1 MQLSNVSDAGLS
13 PMGNPQFRRV
23 FPLEFDLVL
32 HLYLRLFS
40 RFASQTRDNKYLRM
54 SFTEEIAEQA
64 KLAAADAGF
73 DLAGI
78 APVRPEDLPE
88 LSAFVEWVDAG
99 CAGEM
104 KYLETRTEAGD
115 LRRSSATNAAPWV
128 RSMVVCALNYN
139 ADKPYSVVAADPQRG
154 WISRYAW
161 GSKDYHD
168 ALLPRLKQVEAVIKQ
183 LAGDRGMTIETRS
196 YVDTGP
202 ILERV
207 YARHAGIGWIGKNT
221 CIIHPKMGSWLFL
234 GVILTSLELPTDTAT
249 PDRCGSC
256 TRCIDACPTN
266 AIVAPGKL
274 DARLCIAYLTIEKR
288 GTVPEELRSEMGHH
302 IFGCDICQD
311 VCPWNNKAGNAPPTS
326 LPEFQPQEPLYH
338 PELRWLAQM
347 DEETY
352 RRVFRGS
359 PVKRT
364 KHSGLKRNVAI
375 AMGNSGNPEFVA
387 DLRKL
392 ADESDPVVA
401 EHAAWAI
408 TKLEGK

>member
-1 MQLSNVSDAGLS
+1 MA
-13 PMGNPQFRRV
+13 
-23 FPLEFDLVL
+23 
-32 HLYLRLFS
+32 
-40 RFASQTRDNKYLRM
+40 
-54 SFTEEIAEQA
+54 FTEEIAQGA
-64 KLAAADAGF
+64 KLAAAEAGF

-78 APVRPEDLPE
+78 APVRQEDLPE

-99 CAGEM
+99 RAGEM
-104 KYLETRTEAGD
+104 KYLESRTEAGE

-128 RSMVVCALNYN
+128 RSMVVCALNYS
-139 ADKPYSVVAADPQRG
+139 ADKPYSVAANDPQRG

-168 ALLPRLKQVEAVIKQ
+168 ALLPRLQQVEATIKQ
-183 LAGDRGMTIETRS
+183 LGNERGVTVETRS

-221 CIIHPKMGSWLFL
+221 CIIHPKLGSWLFL
-234 GVILTSLELPTDTAT
+234 GVILTSLELPADSAT

-256 TRCIDACPTN
+256 TRCIEACPTQ

-288 GTVPEELRSEMGHH
+288 GTVPEELRAEMGHH

-326 LPEFQPQEPLYH
+326 LPEFQPKEQLYH
-338 PELRWLAQM
+338 PDLRWLAQM

-359 PVKRT
+359 SVKRT
-364 KHSGLKRNVAI
+364 KYSGLKRNVAI
-375 AMGNSGNPEFVA
+375 AMGNSGNQEFVD
-387 DLRKL
+387 DLETM
-392 ADESDPVVA
+392 AAESDPVVA

-408 TKLEGK
+408 KKLKEK

>member
-1 MQLSNVSDAGLS
+1 MA
-13 PMGNPQFRRV
+13 
-23 FPLEFDLVL
+23 
-32 HLYLRLFS
+32 
-40 RFASQTRDNKYLRM
+40 
-54 SFTEEIAEQA
+54 FTEEIAQGA
-64 KLAAADAGF
+64 KLAAAEAGF
-73 DLAGI
+73 DLAGV
-78 APVRPEDLPE
+78 APVRQDDLPE

-99 CAGEM
+99 RAGEM
-104 KYLETRTEAGD
+104 KYLESRTEAGD

-128 RSMVVCALNYN
+128 RSMVVCALNYS
-139 ADKPYSVVAADPQRG
+139 ADKPYSVDVTDPQHG

-168 ALLPRLKQVEAVIKQ
+168 ALLPRLKQVEAAIKQ
-183 LAGDRGMTIETRS
+183 LGSDRGITIETRS

-221 CIIHPKMGSWLFL
+221 CIIHQKMGSWLFL
-234 GVILTSLELPTDTAT
+234 GVILTSLELPADTPA

-256 TRCIDACPTN
+256 TRCIDACPTQ

-326 LPEFQPQEPLYH
+326 LPEFQPQEQLYY
-338 PELRWLAQM
+338 PDLRWLAQL

-364 KHSGLKRNVAI
+364 KYSGLKRNVAI
-375 AMGNSGNPEFVA
+375 AMGNSGNKGFVE
-387 DLRKL
+387 DLRRM
-392 ADESDPVVA
+392 AGEADPVVA
-401 EHAAWAI
+401 EHAEWAI
-408 TKLEGK
+408 RKLDDK

>member
-1 MQLSNVSDAGLS
+1 MA
-13 PMGNPQFRRV
+13 
-23 FPLEFDLVL
+23 
-32 HLYLRLFS
+32 
-40 RFASQTRDNKYLRM
+40 
-54 SFTEEIAEQA
+54 FTEEIAQAA
-64 KLAAADAGF
+64 KLAAAEAGF

-78 APVRPEDLPE
+78 APVRQEDLPE

-99 CAGEM
+99 RAGEM
-104 KYLETRTEAGD
+104 KYLESRTETGE

-128 RSMVVCALNYN
+128 RSMVVCALNYS
-139 ADKPYSVVAADPQRG
+139 ADKPYSVAANDPQRG

-168 ALLPRLKQVEAVIKQ
+168 ALLPRLQQVEAAIKQ
-183 LAGDRGMTIETRS
+183 LGHERGLTVETRS

-221 CIIHPKMGSWLFL
+221 CIIHPKLGSWLFL
-234 GVILTSLELPTDTAT
+234 GVILTSLELPADTAT

-256 TRCIDACPTN
+256 TRCIDACPTQ

-311 VCPWNNKAGNAPPTS
+311 VCPWNNKGGNALPTS
-326 LPEFQPQEPLYH
+326 LPEFQPKEQLYH
-338 PELRWLAQM
+338 PDLRWLAQM

-364 KHSGLKRNVAI
+364 KYSGLKRNVAI
-375 AMGNSGNPEFVA
+375 AMGNSGNKEFVEA
-387 DLRKL
+387 LETM
-392 ADESDPVVA
+392 AGEADPVVA
-401 EHAAWAI
+401 EHAVWAI
-408 TKLEGK
+408 KKLKEK

>member
-1 MQLSNVSDAGLS
+1 M
-13 PMGNPQFRRV
+13 V
-23 FPLEFDLVL
+23 FAEEF
-32 HLYLRLFS
+32 
-40 RFASQTRDNKYLRM
+40 A
-54 SFTEEIAEQA
+54 QA
-64 KLAAADAGF
+64 AKRAATGAGF

-78 APVRPEDLPE
+78 APVRTKDLPE
-88 LSAFVEWVDAG
+88 LNAFIEWVDAG
-99 CAGEM
+99 RAGEM
-104 KYLETRTEAGD
+104 KYLESRTETGD
-115 LRRSSATNAAPWV
+115 LRRVEATNAAPWV
-128 RSMVVCALNYN
+128 RSMIVCALNYN
-139 ADKPYSVVAADPQRG
+139 ADKPYSMQAKDPERG

-168 ALLPRLKQVEAVIKQ
+168 TLLPRLRQVEAAIQQ
-183 LAGDRGMTIETRS
+183 LAAERGVAIETRS

-207 YARHAGIGWIGKNT
+207 YAKHAGIGWIGKNT
-221 CIIHPKMGSWLFL
+221 CIIHQKMGSWLFL
-234 GVILTSLELPTDTAT
+234 GVILTSLDLPADNAA

-256 TRCIDACPTN
+256 TRCIDACPTQ

-288 GTVPEELRSEMGHH
+288 GTVPEDLRPAIGHH

-326 LPEFQPQEPLYH
+326 LPEFQPQEQLYH

-347 DEETY
+347 DEPTY

-359 PVKRT
+359 PVKRA
-364 KHSGLKRNVAI
+364 KYAGLRRNVAI
-375 AMGNSGNPEFVA
+375 AMGNSGNKEFLSA
-387 DLRKL
+387 LQTIAGD
-392 ADESDPVVA
+392 ADPVAA

-408 TKLEGK
+408 KKLNGK

>member
-1 MQLSNVSDAGLS
+1 MAFIQ
-13 PMGNPQFRRV
+13 
-23 FPLEFDLVL
+23 
-32 HLYLRLFS
+32 
-40 RFASQTRDNKYLRM
+40 
-54 SFTEEIAEQA
+54 EITQST
-64 KLAAADAGF
+64 KLAAANAGF

-78 APVRPEDLPE
+78 APVRSEDLPE

-99 CAGEM
+99 RAGEM
-104 KYLETRTEAGD
+104 KYLESRTETGD
-115 LRRSSATNAAPWV
+115 LRRSAATNAAPWV
-128 RSMVVCALNYN
+128 RSMVVCALNYS
-139 ADKPYSVVAADPQRG
+139 ADKPYSVEADDPARG

-161 GSKDYHD
+161 GTKDYHD
-168 ALLPRLKQVEAVIKQ
+168 ALLPRLKQVEAAIKQ
-183 LAGDRGMTIETRS
+183 LAGEHGISVETRS

-234 GVILTSLELPTDTAT
+234 GVILTSLDLPADTAA

-288 GTVPEELRSEMGHH
+288 GTVPEELRSAMGHH

-326 LPEFQPQEPLYH
+326 LPEFQPQEQLYH
-338 PELRWLAQM
+338 PDLHWLAQLN
-347 DEETY
+347 EEAY
-352 RRVFRGS
+352 RQVFRGS

-364 KHSGLKRNVAI
+364 KYAGLKRNVAI
-375 AMGNSGNPEFVA
+375 AMGNSGNKRFASDLQKMA
-387 DLRKL
+387 DGG
-392 ADESDPVVA
+392 DPVVT
-401 EHAAWAI
+401 EHAEWALK
-408 TKLEGK
+408 KLEG

>member
-1 MQLSNVSDAGLS
+1 MA
-13 PMGNPQFRRV
+13 
-23 FPLEFDLVL
+23 
-32 HLYLRLFS
+32 
-40 RFASQTRDNKYLRM
+40 
-54 SFTEEIAEQA
+54 FTEEIAQAA

-78 APVRPEDLPE
+78 APVRTEDLPE
-88 LSAFVEWVDAG
+88 LNAFVEWVDAG
-99 CAGEM
+99 RAGEM
-104 KYLETRTEAGD
+104 KYLESRTETGD
-115 LRRSSATNAAPWV
+115 LRRSAATNAAPWV
-128 RSMVVCALNYN
+128 RSMVVCALNYS
-139 ADKPYSVVAADPQRG
+139 ADKPYSVEVDDPACG

-161 GSKDYHD
+161 GTKDYHD
-168 ALLPRLKQVEAVIKQ
+168 ALLPRLKQVEAAIKQ
-183 LAGDRGMTIETRS
+183 LADERGMSVETRS

-234 GVILTSLELPTDTAT
+234 GVILTSLDLPADTAA

-288 GTVPEELRSEMGHH
+288 GTVPEELRPAMGHH

-326 LPEFQPQEPLYH
+326 LPEFQPQEQLYH
-338 PELRWLAQM
+338 PDLHWLAQL
-347 DEETY
+347 DEESY

-364 KHSGLKRNVAI
+364 KYAGLKRNVAI
-375 AMGNSGNPEFVA
+375 AMGNSGSKEFVS
-387 DLRKL
+387 DLQKM
-392 ADESDPVVA
+392 ADEGDSVVV
-401 EHAAWAI
+401 EHAEWAI
-408 TKLEGK
+408 RKLEG